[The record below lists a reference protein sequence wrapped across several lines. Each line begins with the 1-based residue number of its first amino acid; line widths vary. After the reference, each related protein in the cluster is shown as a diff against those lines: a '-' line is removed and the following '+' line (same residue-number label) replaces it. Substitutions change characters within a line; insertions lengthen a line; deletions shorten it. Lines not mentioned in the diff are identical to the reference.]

1 MLAIGFGLRYFQ
13 NFLLSVVGQRVMYD
27 MRSDMFKH
35 LQGLSLSFFDR
46 NPVGRLM
53 TRITNDVD
61 ALNELFSS
69 GSVSLISD
77 ILTLGT
83 IIVIL
88 FVESWQ
94 LALIVCVVIPPLIF
108 VTMVFQRFM
117 RENFRAIRVRLARIN
132 ANVAE
137 NIAGTQVVQ
146 LFNREERNFAHFDDL
161 NRDYMKVSVRSLFI
175 FALFLPV
182 VNVFAA
188 IATALIIRVGG
199 GQVLAIPQ
207 ALTLGALV
215 AFSVC

>member
-1 MLAIGFGLRYFQ
+1 
-13 NFLLSVVGQRVMYD
+13 
-27 MRSDMFKH
+27 MFRH
-35 LQGLSLSFFDR
+35 LQRLSPSVFDR

-69 GSVSLISD
+69 GSVSLVGD
-77 ILTLGT
+77 VLTLGT
-83 IIVIL
+83 IVVIL

-137 NIAGTQVVQ
+137 NIAGTQVVL
-146 LFNREERNFAHFDDL
+146 LFNSAESYSNNIDDL
-161 NRDYMKVSVRSLFI
+161 
-175 FALFLPV
+175 
-182 VNVFAA
+182 
-188 IATALIIRVGG
+188 
-199 GQVLAIPQ
+199 
-207 ALTLGALV
+207 
-215 AFSVC
+215 